1 MQPTK
6 PVQRS
11 KLNLQRG
18 EPEAVAETH
27 SHKLR
32 YAAN

>member
-1 MQPTK
+1 M
-6 PVQRS
+6 QRS

-18 EPEAVAETH
+18 EAAAEAEAH

>member
-1 MQPTK
+1 M
-6 PVQRS
+6 QRS

-18 EPEAVAETH
+18 EPEAEAETH